1 MTQRWSGLRQED
13 GLWSRMLLSAMCLW
27 AIGEFLPYL
36 VGFSQ
41 KLAIVFDGEFSFLF
55 RERLCFLYFL
65 FRYSTSLALTFLFTA
80 LTTLCIFLWFIIFT
94 FIVLKIP

>member
-1 MTQRWSGLRQED
+1 MRQED
-13 GLWSRMLLSAMCLW
+13 GLWSRTLLSAVCLW

-65 FRYSTSLALTFLFTA
+65 FRYSISLALTFPL
-80 LTTLCIFLWFIIFT
+80 LLLQLCVFFFGL
-94 FIVLKIP
+94 